1 MSLNQMKLRMWV
13 IEIDQNGVSD
23 NKFYIDDPFHIPR
36 VGEFVDGD
44 KAGGWVDHVQ
54 WNFAGPAHSNSMN
67 TVYVYLKEK
76 KNG

>member
-1 MSLNQMKLRMWV
+1 MKTRMWIV
-13 IEIDQNGVSD
+13 EKDQYGSTER
-23 NKFYIDDPFHIPR
+23 KFYIDEPAHIPR

-54 WNFAGPAHSNSMN
+54 WNYPMLSSDTSLS

-76 KNG
+76 K

>member
-1 MSLNQMKLRMWV
+1 MKTRMWV
-13 IEIDQNGVSD
+13 GETDRYGMTNR
-23 NKFYIDDPFHIPR
+23 KFYIDNPAYIPR
-36 VGEFVDGD
+36 IGEFVDGD

-54 WNFAGPAHSNSMN
+54 WNYPMLAGGDLELATA